1 MPNKYERE
9 IEKILRNLE
18 RTERKARFGQR
29 INNLPRRAPGAS
41 RSVSLPRLGFTEWCL
56 IIALVAALAAGGWA
70 DANDATLITGAIAV
84 IGAVCI
90 LLVALSN
97 FLPKPKPRYQAPTTR
112 YNNVTRLPG
121 NPLRRLTTSWHLMIL
136 KLRYRK
142 RDREKE

>member
-1 MPNKYERE
+1 M
-9 IEKILRNLE
+9 
-18 RTERKARFGQR
+18 
-29 INNLPRRAPGAS
+29 
-41 RSVSLPRLGFTEWCL
+41 SLPRLGFTEWGL
-56 IIALVAALAAGGWA
+56 IIALMAALAGGGWA
-70 DANDATLITGAIAV
+70 DANDANLITGAIAV

-97 FLPKPKPRYQAPTTR
+97 FLPKPRYQAPTTR

-121 NPLRRLTTSWHLMIL
+121 TPLRRLATSWHLMIL